1 MKRAKQTYERING
14 PVATIQ
20 VAYFEDGSVDYEGPC
35 RQAQWL
41 GEQGIPVLLLSYGSS
56 EFACLSEAEIF
67 QLTAEVAATN
77 AGRSCFI
84 ASTGWWKPA
93 KCREFLQHAA
103 QAGVDGVKVQI
114 NPWLP
119 KTREVLVGFF
129 DQLEDAADM
138 PLLLWGHAP
147 PPFPVEVAAELARRP
162 NIVGMKND
170 ADPFYDYYDLC
181 RATKDEDFA
190 VISGG
195 QMRNFAFGYQVG
207 SRTYLCPVASTRPDI
222 ALEFY
227 AHLVAG
233 RYDEA
238 WQIVFRY
245 EEPLFKLVTGP
256 VFQSQWLSVIK
267 YVHELHG
274 FFPNN
279 APTPTAPLL
288 TAEQKEIAQEGLE
301 KIFGPITKIV

>member
-1 MKRAKQTYERING
+1 MERAQQTYERIKG

-20 VAYFEDGSVDYEGPC
+20 VAFFEDGSVDYEGPR

-41 GEQGIPVLLLSYGSS
+41 AEQGIPVLLLTYGSS
-56 EFACLSEAEIF
+56 EFSCLSEAEIF
-67 QLTAEVAATN
+67 RLTAEVGEAN
-77 AGRSCFI
+77 AGRSCLI

-93 KCREFLQHAA
+93 KCREFLQHAER
-103 QAGVDGVKVQI
+103 AGVDGVKVQI
-114 NPWLP
+114 NPWIP
-119 KTREVLVGFF
+119 KTRDALVGFF
-129 DQLEDAADM
+129 DQLEGAADM
-138 PLLLWGHAP
+138 PLLLWGHMP
-147 PPFPVEVAAELARRP
+147 PPFPVEVAAELAQRP

-170 ADPFYDYYDLC
+170 GDPFYDYYNLC
-181 RATKDEDFA
+181 RATKDENFA

-207 SRTYLCPVASTRPDI
+207 SPAYLCPVASKRPDL

-238 WQIVFRY
+238 WQMVFRY
-245 EEPLFKLVTGP
+245 EEPLFELVMGP
-256 VFQSQWLSVIK
+256 VLQNQSLSVGK

-279 APTPTAPLL
+279 APTPTAPRL
-288 TAEQKEIAQEGLE
+288 TVEQKQVAREGLE
-301 KIFGPITKIV
+301 KIFGPITKVV